1 LRVRCGRPGTL
12 TVIAAVVVGGVAIRG
27 GSGTVLGVILGAVS
41 LLVIRNALTLLRV
54 DPLWVQ
60 GVYGLVIL
68 GAIVLDSVV
77 AKRAVESRKNQRRS
91 VA

>member
-1 LRVRCGRPGTL
+1 
-12 TVIAAVVVGGVAIRG
+12 
-27 GSGTVLGVILGAVS
+27 VLGVILGAVS
-41 LLVIRNALTLLRV
+41 LLVIRNALILLRV

-68 GAIVLDSVV
+68 AAIVLDSVV
-77 AKRAVESRKNQRRS
+77 AKRAVEGRKNQRRK